1 MLRKHAIIVIK
12 NKKGEYLQYFEP
24 NWQSYLFLNCKLQD
38 ESDTSK
44 IQETISN
51 LMGVECL
58 QIAYKFNKIHT
69 KYSVKDRIN
78 KDYQHFFYLVT
89 LKENDNLPETE
100 FTIKNTKFKWFSM
113 EELEKDPRIQE
124 VNSDIVCFIKESN
137 L

>member
-44 IQETISN
+44 IQETVSN

-69 KYSVKDRIN
+69 KFSVKDQIN
-78 KDYQHFFYLVT
+78 KNYQHFFYLVT
-89 LKENDNLPETE
+89 LKNDNLSETE

-113 EELEKDPRIQE
+113 EELEKNSRIQE
-124 VNSDIVCFIKESN
+124 VNSDIVGFIKENN

>member
-44 IQETISN
+44 IQETVSN

-69 KYSVKDRIN
+69 KFSVKDQIH
-78 KDYQHFFYLVT
+78 KEYQHFFYLVT
-89 LKENDNLPETE
+89 LKNDNFQETE
-100 FTIKNTKFKWFSM
+100 FTIKNTKFKWFSLK
-113 EELEKDPRIQE
+113 ELENDPRIQE
-124 VNSDIVCFIKESN
+124 VNSDIVGFIKENN